1 MVAPVIQ
8 AIGAGLSAISALKS
22 LTDGSGK
29 SGSTESTSTTQ
40 SSTSSG
46 SSTSNSATMTAT
58 EIQDRFL
65 KLLVAQMRHQDP
77 LNPLD
82 NAQVTT
88 QLAQISTVSGL
99 DKLNAS
105 LGGLTSSLMSAQS
118 AQSAALIGRQVYAA
132 GSTLTLGTAGNKVAA
147 AVDVKEA
154 ATNVGV
160 VIADANGT
168 VVRRIEL
175 GPKAAGVAAFEW
187 DGKTD
192 ASVKAPAGTY
202 VVQASA
208 VRGNTAVA
216 VEPLAVGKVS
226 GVSVSDGMKLTLD
239 SGGSVAMNDIKRIF

>member
-8 AIGAGLSAISALKS
+8 AIGAGLSAISALKN
-22 LTDGSGK
+22 LTDGSSK
-29 SGSTESTSTTQ
+29 TSSTETASTIQ
-40 SSTSSG
+40 SSGTAA
-46 SSTSNSATMTAT
+46 TTKSATMSAT

-65 KLLVAQMRHQDP
+65 KLLVAQMRNQDP

-99 DKLNAS
+99 DKLNES
-105 LGGLTSSLMSAQS
+105 LSGLTTSLMSAQS

-132 GSTLTLGTAGNKVAA
+132 GSTISLAAAGNKATG

-154 ATNVGV
+154 ATSVSV
-160 VIADANGT
+160 VIADANGA
-168 VVRRIEL
+168 VVRRMEL
-175 GPKAAGVAAFEW
+175 GPRAVGTTTFEW

-192 ASVKAPAGTY
+192 AGVKAPAGNY
-202 VVQASA
+202 VFQVSA

-216 VEPLAVGKVS
+216 TEPLSVGKVS
-226 GVSVSDGMKLTLD
+226 GVSVSGGMKLTLD
-239 SGGSVAMNDIKRIF
+239 NGGNVALNDIKRIF

>member
-1 MVAPVIQ
+1 
-8 AIGAGLSAISALKS
+8 
-22 LTDGSGK
+22 
-29 SGSTESTSTTQ
+29 
-40 SSTSSG
+40 
-46 SSTSNSATMTAT
+46 MTAT

-118 AQSAALIGRQVYAA
+118 AQSAALIGRQVYAT
-132 GSTLTLGTAGNKVAA
+132 GSTLTLAAAGNKASA

-154 ATNVGV
+154 ATNVTV
-160 VIADANGT
+160 LIADANGA

-175 GPKAAGVAAFEW
+175 GAKPAGIAAFEW

-192 ASVKAPAGTY
+192 AGVKAAAGTY
-202 VVQASA
+202 VFQAGA
-208 VRGNTAVA
+208 ARGNTAIP

-239 SGGSVAMNDIKRIF
+239 SGGLATLNDIKRIF

>member
-8 AIGAGLSAISALKS
+8 AIGAGLSAISAFKN
-22 LTDGSGK
+22 LTEGSSK
-29 SGSTESTSTTQ
+29 TGSTESSGTTP
-40 SSTSSG
+40 SSAASPK
-46 SSTSNSATMTAT
+46 SATMSAT

-65 KLLVAQMRHQDP
+65 KLLVAQMRNQDP

-99 DKLNAS
+99 DKLNDS
-105 LGGLTSSLMSAQS
+105 LSGLTSSLMSAQS

-132 GSTLTLGTAGNKVAA
+132 GSTLSLSAAGNKAA
-147 AVDVKEA
+147 GAVDVKEA
-154 ATNVGV
+154 ATSVSV
-160 VIADANGT
+160 VIADANGA
-168 VVRRIEL
+168 VVRRMEL
-175 GPKAAGVAAFEW
+175 GARAVGTSTFEW

-192 ASVKAPAGTY
+192 AGVKAPAGNY
-202 VVQASA
+202 VFQVSA
-208 VRGNTAVA
+208 VRGNAAVA

-239 SGGSVAMNDIKRIF
+239 NGGNVALNDIKRIF

>member
-8 AIGAGLSAISALKS
+8 AIGAGLSAISALKT
-22 LTDGSGK
+22 LTDGSNK
-29 SGSTESTSTTQ
+29 TNSAESSATTQPSATSTA
-40 SSTSSG
+40 SK
-46 SSTSNSATMTAT
+46 SATMTAT

-105 LGGLTSSLMSAQS
+105 LTGLTSSLMSAQS
-118 AQSAALIGRQVYAA
+118 AQSAALIGRQVYAS
-132 GSTLTLGTAGNKVAA
+132 GSTLALTAAGNKVSG

-154 ATNVGV
+154 ATTVSV
-160 VIADANGT
+160 VIADANGA
-168 VVRRIEL
+168 VVRRLEL
-175 GPKAAGVAAFEW
+175 GARAPGTVAFEW

-192 ASVKAPAGTY
+192 AGVKAPAGTY
-202 VVQASA
+202 VFQAVA
-208 VRGNTAVA
+208 ARGNTAVA
-216 VEPLAVGKVS
+216 VEPLSVGKVS

-239 SGGSVAMNDIKRIF
+239 SGGTVALNDIKRIF